1 MKCKGGAKR
10 ILQLVKLGWNM
21 KMDTRRRRAH
31 MERGDGEYMAVRYRD
46 AVKAGRWFQIHGR
59 H

>member
-10 ILQLVKLGWNM
+10 VLQLVKLGWKM
-21 KMDTRRRRAH
+21 KIDPPRRRAH
-31 MERGDGEYMAVRYRD
+31 MERGDDCIAVRFRD

-59 H
+59 R